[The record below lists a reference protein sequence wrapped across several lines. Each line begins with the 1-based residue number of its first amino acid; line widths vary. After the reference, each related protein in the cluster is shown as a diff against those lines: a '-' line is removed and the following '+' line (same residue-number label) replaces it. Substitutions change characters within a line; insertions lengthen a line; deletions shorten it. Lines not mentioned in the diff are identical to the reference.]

1 MGQKV
6 QESHQNNICIL
17 VNFEVCKF
25 VRILHVCSPFV
36 FLVVTGGTRVRVE
49 TPGSKHKAFKLGLS
63 IRDGYPSPFCI
74 PLVEKP
80 VPSISAS
87 HSKGRRV
94 VRDLHRSKT
103 PPLREQSSTS

>member
-80 VPSISAS
+80 VPSISGSNCKGHMIVKSAVRVGTLAS
-87 HSKGRRV
+87 
-94 VRDLHRSKT
+94 
-103 PPLREQSSTS
+103 